1 MAFNKY
7 PYTDFNEYNLD
18 WIIDKIKE
26 FETSLTDFEALH
38 SITFGGD
45 WDISK
50 QYQAWTIVSDPITHD
65 GYLSLQPV
73 PNNVPITNTDYWLK
87 IADYTT
93 GLAAVNTRVDNVED
107 YITNTIDPSI
117 TTLQNDVTNIDTVEI
132 PALQNDID
140 TINNTDLPAINNDIG
155 NLQNDVAALQAAI
168 GVVSKRKVLVVGD
181 SYFYPTASQIYASI
195 GPVEYAESLT
205 DEFEFDNISDGGAGF
220 IGGYMSFSDLLD
232 TPSSFPA
239 DEVTDVLFMGGYN
252 DRNSSVAT
260 ILGAMNTT
268 IAKARGL
275 YPNAKI
281 AVGHCGWSGTLSST
295 QRDLC
300 IDYSIKA
307 YRRCTEYGVAYMTNF
322 EYTMHYYELINH
334 TDDIHPT
341 TQGCHELAKQM
352 LQFLMTGSCDVHY
365 EYKSNTYNYGGLT
378 GANTSSVYRVA
389 SKLDNDIVTIWL
401 PDDTVV
407 FTSPATLSSS
417 AFTQLLQMTNQ
428 ADNTRL
434 HFMGVYDSYPQNA
447 AQIIFNGYMHMTS
460 GDLQFIPA
468 IETQFILKQGFLHA
482 RPYQLKADGS
492 GFNTPGDCYG
502 IRPLGQAITIPTLL
516 C

>member
-1 MAFNKY
+1 MAYNKY
-7 PYTDFNEYNLD
+7 PMTSFNEYNLD
-18 WIIDKIKE
+18 WLIEKYKE
-26 FETSLTDFEALH
+26 LDASMTDFEALH

-50 QYQAWTIVSDPITHD
+50 QYKAWTIVSDPITHD

-73 PNNVPITNTDYWLK
+73 PNNVYLTDTDYWLQ

-107 YITNTIDPSI
+107 DITNNIKPDI
-117 TTLQNDVTNIDTVEI
+117 TALQNDVTNIDTVEI

-140 TINNTDLPAINNDIG
+140 TINNTDLPAITNDISD
-155 NLQNDVAALQAAI
+155 LQNDVAALQAA
-168 GVVSKRKVLVVGD
+168 VTVASNRKVLIVGD
-181 SYFYPTASQIYASI
+181 SYFYPTASQLYSTI
-195 GPVEYAESLT
+195 GPIEYAQTLT
-205 DEFEFDNISDGGAGF
+205 DQIEFDNISDGGAGF

-239 DEVTDVLFMGGYN
+239 AEVTDVLFVGGYN
-252 DRNSSVAT
+252 DRNSGVST

-281 AVGHCGWSGTLSST
+281 AVGHFGWSGTLSST

-307 YRRCTEYGVAYMTNF
+307 YRRCTEYGAAYMTNS

-341 TQGCHELAKQM
+341 TEGCHELAKQ
-352 LQFLMTGSCDVHY
+352 LIQFIFTGSCDVHY
-365 EYKSNTYNYGGLT
+365 GFKQNTFNYGGLVGT
-378 GANTSSVYRVA
+378 NTSSVYRVA
-389 SKLDNDIVTIWL
+389 SKLDNDVVTIWL
-401 PDDTVV
+401 PDDTVT
-407 FTSPATLSSS
+407 FTTPATMSTS

-434 HFMGVYDSYPQNA
+434 HFMGVYDSYPTNA
-447 AQIIFNGYMHMTS
+447 AQIVFNGYMHMTS
-460 GDLQFIPA
+460 GDLQFIPT
-468 IETQFILKQGFLHA
+468 INVQFILKQGFLHC
-482 RPYQLKADGS
+482 RPYNLKSDGT
-492 GFNTPGDCYG
+492 GFITPGDAYG